1 MEKYLI
7 GLLFLAGVA
16 VAEPAEEETPKES
29 PTPFPML
36 MRVLCS
42 DDADFIF
49 DQVRGYDE
57 DPILV
62 TKQPDDTGSIS
73 VCLNRDTGS
82 LSIVTVNYT
91 TKIACL
97 VAAGKDTA
105 YKKDFFVPKGI
116 EL

>member
-16 VAEPAEEETPKES
+16 VAEPTEETPKES
-29 PTPFPML
+29 PTAFPMF

-42 DDADFIF
+42 EDADYIF
-49 DQVRGYDE
+49 DKVRGYDE

-73 VCLNRDTGS
+73 VWLNRDTGS
-82 LSIVTVNYT
+82 LSIVTVNYA

-97 VAAGKDTA
+97 VAAGKETA

>member
-42 DDADFIF
+42 EDADYIF
-49 DQVRGYDE
+49 NQVRGYDE

-73 VCLNRDTGS
+73 VWLNRDTGS
-82 LSIVTVNYT
+82 LSIVTVDYT
-91 TKIACL
+91 TKITCL
-97 VAAGKDTA
+97 VAAGKETA